1 MPRSVITIGIPALF
15 VLLWSTGQISARFAA
30 PYADPLTF
38 LSIRFGLAGG
48 LIAIY
53 AVLAGA
59 TWPRRRIDWVHG
71 LVSGV
76 LLHAIYLGTVWWA
89 IKHGLPA
96 GISGLIAALQP
107 LLTAALAGPLA
118 GERLS
123 VRQRLGVV
131 VGICGVVL
139 VLYPKLAG
147 TGFFASGGDTIP
159 ALVNVVGMIG
169 VTAGTFYQKR
179 FLHSGEL
186 RTIAVVQYLGAT
198 PPVLLV
204 ALLTENLRFEIVW
217 SSVLSMAWS
226 VLAMSIGA
234 IALMLMMIR
243 QGAVSRVASLIY
255 LMPPTI
261 AFQAWLFF
269 DETLSAVQIAGMVG
283 TAVGVYLAVK
293 VAPAVET
300 ATVRAAVSR

>member
-1 MPRSVITIGIPALF
+1 MPRIVVTLGIPALF
-15 VLLWSTGQISARFAA
+15 VFLWSTGQIAARFAA

-48 LIAIY
+48 LIALY
-53 AVLAGA
+53 AAVAGA
-59 TWPRRRIDWVHG
+59 TWPRRGIDWVHG
-71 LVSGV
+71 LVSGF
-76 LLHAIYLGTVWWA
+76 LLHAVYLGAVWWA

-123 VRQRLGVV
+123 VRQRIGIA

-139 VLYPKLAG
+139 VLYPKLVGA
-147 TGFFASGGDTIP
+147 GFFASGGYTIP
-159 ALVNVVGMIG
+159 AIVNAVGMVG

-179 FLHSGEL
+179 FLRSGEL

-204 ALLTENLRFEIVW
+204 AVLTEHLRFDLVW
-217 SSVLSMAWS
+217 PSVLSMAWS

-234 IALMLMMIR
+234 IALMLVMIR
-243 QGAVSRVASLIY
+243 RGAVSRVASLIY

-269 DETLSAVQIAGMVG
+269 GETLNAVQIMGMAG

-293 VAPAVET
+293 MVPVAKP
-300 ATVRAAVSR
+300 

>member
-1 MPRSVITIGIPALF
+1 MPRLVLTVGIPALF
-15 VLLWSTGQISARFAA
+15 VFLWSTGQISARFAA

-38 LSIRFGLAGG
+38 LAIRFSLAGA
-48 LIAIY
+48 LLAIF
-53 AVLAGA
+53 AVAAGA
-59 TWPRRRIDWVHG
+59 TWPRRGVDWLHG
-71 LVSGV
+71 LVSGL
-76 LLHAIYLGTVWWA
+76 LLHAIYLGCVWWA

-123 VRQRLGVV
+123 ARQRLGIGI
-131 VGICGVVL
+131 GICGVVL

-147 TGFFASGGDTIP
+147 TGFFASGGETIP
-159 ALVNVVGMIG
+159 AIVNGVGIIG

-198 PPVLLV
+198 PPVLLA
-204 ALLTENLRFEIVW
+204 ALLTEHLRFDLAW
-217 SSVLSMAWS
+217 PSVLSMAWS

-234 IALMLMMIR
+234 IVLMLLMIR

-255 LMPPTI
+255 LMPPLI

-269 DETLSAVQIAGMVG
+269 DETLSAVQLVGMLG
-283 TAVGVYLAVK
+283 AAVGVYLAVK
-293 VAPAVET
+293 GPA
-300 ATVRAAVSR
+300 SRR

>member
-1 MPRSVITIGIPALF
+1 MKRLVLTIGIPALF
-15 VLLWSTGQISARFAA
+15 VFLWSTGQISARFAA

-38 LSIRFGLAGG
+38 LTIRFTLAGT
-48 LIAIY
+48 LLAIF
-53 AVLAGA
+53 ALAAGA
-59 TWPRRRIDWVHG
+59 TWPRRPVDWVHA
-71 LVSGV
+71 LVGGI
-76 LLHAIYLGTVWWA
+76 LLHAIYLGCVWWA

-131 VGICGVVL
+131 VGIGGVVL

-147 TGFFASGGDTIP
+147 TGFFASGSETIP
-159 ALVNVVGMIG
+159 AIVNGVGMIG

-179 FLHSGEL
+179 FLRSGEL
-186 RTIAVVQYLGAT
+186 RTIAAVQYLGAT
-198 PPVLLV
+198 PPVLLA
-204 ALLTENLRFEIVW
+204 ALLTENLRFEIAW
-217 SSVLSMAWS
+217 PSVLAMAWS

-234 IALMLMMIR
+234 IVLMLMMIR

-255 LMPPTI
+255 LMPPVI

-269 DETLSAVQIAGMVG
+269 DETLSAVQLVGMAG

-293 VAPAVET
+293 AGP
-300 ATVRAAVSR
+300 VSRR